1 MMNKYN
7 MHYDQNQEQW
17 LVKLRGREYALH
29 CGVNFELYIGQNP
42 IPCRL
47 ELADKWYVIM
57 NDTSFDLRANSQY
70 MINL

>member
-1 MMNKYN
+1 MNKYN

-29 CGVNFELYIGQNP
+29 CGESFELYIGQKP